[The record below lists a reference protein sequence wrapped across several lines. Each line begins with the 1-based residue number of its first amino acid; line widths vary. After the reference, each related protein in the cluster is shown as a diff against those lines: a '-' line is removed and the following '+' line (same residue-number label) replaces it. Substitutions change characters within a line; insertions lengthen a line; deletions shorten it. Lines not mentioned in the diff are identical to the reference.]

1 MFAFCTLLLASCKG
15 GTNSGAS
22 LFVDQIKVKVELEIK
37 ADTGTVS
44 ASVSMFG
51 NEQSKSVDL
60 KVDKKNKIL
69 WSEEDSDKKVTYKI

>member
-37 ADTGTVS
+37 DNIETIF
-44 ASVSMFG
+44 ASVSIAVEVCGFKSR
-51 NEQSKSVDL
+51 SK
-60 KVDKKNKIL
+60 
-69 WSEEDSDKKVTYKI
+69 E

>member
-1 MFAFCTLLLASCKG
+1 M
-15 GTNSGAS
+15 
-22 LFVDQIKVKVELEIK
+22 ELEIK
-37 ADTGTVS
+37 ADTLTVS